1 MRILQ
6 DTHILLWALAE
17 PERLGRRTRASLED
31 PANEIQFSAASIWE
45 IAIKAALGRPDF
57 SIDPDEI
64 FKAAVTTGF
73 VEMPVRAQAAMA
85 VARLPAHHRDPFD
98 RLLVAQAM
106 TEPARLYTADL
117 QLRPYSELVVLVS

>member
-73 VEMPVRAQAAMA
+73 VEMPVRATAMA

>member
-73 VEMPVRAQAAMA
+73 VEMPVRAPRPWPWRACRRTIVTPSTAS
-85 VARLPAHHRDPFD
+85 
-98 RLLVAQAM
+98 LL
-106 TEPARLYTADL
+106 R
-117 QLRPYSELVVLVS
+117 RR